1 MLKELLPLLHK
12 ACYAFAI
19 VFGAMI
25 VDLISGLW
33 KAKKNGKA
41 TRSKALRQSV
51 SKLITYEG
59 SLFICIGT
67 DAMLYL
73 CEFWK
78 FITFIDL
85 TCTPVLTLLCGI
97 FLCIVE
103 FISVMENAETKLKK
117 NMDEA
122 VETIKKGI
130 DTYKE
135 IRDNKT
141 TPITK

>member
-1 MLKELLPLLHK
+1 MIKELLPLLHK
-12 ACYAFAI
+12 ACYAFTI

-51 SKLITYEG
+51 SKIITYEG
-59 SLFICIGT
+59 SLFICIGI
-67 DAMLYL
+67 DSLLYL

-78 FITFIDL
+78 FVTFIDL
-85 TCTPVLTLLCGI
+85 TQTPVFVLLCGI
-97 FLCIVE
+97 FLCFVE
-103 FISVMENAETKLKK
+103 FRSVMENAETKLKK
-117 NMDEA
+117 NMD
-122 VETIKKGI
+122 ETIKKGI

-141 TPITK
+141 TPTTK